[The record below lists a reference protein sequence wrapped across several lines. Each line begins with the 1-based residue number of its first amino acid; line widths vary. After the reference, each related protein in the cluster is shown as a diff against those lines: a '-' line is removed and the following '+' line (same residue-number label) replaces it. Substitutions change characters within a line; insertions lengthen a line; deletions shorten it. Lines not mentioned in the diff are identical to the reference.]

1 MCIAGSHSLERYL
14 DHLSHFA
21 FALGVSYGT
30 VLAESISKGS
40 TMRKLPVFKALGH
53 AFRSTTDNIGF
64 AFHISWPWVLI
75 LLPFNV
81 ASNLYMVLNG
91 LETGGEPNPEMLGKF
106 FAVTIPLALA
116 SAVAY
121 SSIAVNWHRYVLL
134 DEIAE
139 GWQRLRIDSLTW
151 RYIGNFILIF
161 LILMVCAIP
170 VAAVLGLVSYL
181 LISLLGGGESLP
193 VLLIPAAVA
202 LYALAFI
209 VAYRLLV
216 KLPAV
221 ALGRRDFSM
230 GDAWRATKGNSLRL
244 LGLLILFVLSLLLF
258 AAGMFAIT
266 YLFGL
271 LGTVGLSLAVA
282 IQVMV
287 NWVATILGVTLL
299 TSLYGFFVEGREF

>member
-1 MCIAGSHSLERYL
+1 
-14 DHLSHFA
+14 
-21 FALGVSYGT
+21 
-30 VLAESISKGS
+30 
-40 TMRKLPVFKALGH
+40 MRKLPVFKALGH

-81 ASNLYMVLNG
+81 ATNLYMVLNG

-106 FAVTIPLALA
+106 FAVFIPLGLA
-116 SAVAY
+116 SIVAY

-134 DEIAE
+134 DEIAQ

-161 LILMVCAIP
+161 LVLLACGIP
-170 VAAVLGLVSYL
+170 VGAVLGLVSYL
-181 LISLLGGGESLP
+181 LNTLWGEELLL
-193 VLLIPAAVA
+193 VLLIPATVA
-202 LYALAFI
+202 LYAFAFI
-209 VAYRLLV
+209 AAYRLMV

-221 ALGRRDFSM
+221 ALGRTDFSL

-244 LGLLILFVLSLLLF
+244 LGLLILFVLCLLLL
-258 AAGMFAIT
+258 AAGMFVIT

-271 LGTVGLSLAVA
+271 IGTVGLSLAVA

>member
-1 MCIAGSHSLERYL
+1 
-14 DHLSHFA
+14 
-21 FALGVSYGT
+21 
-30 VLAESISKGS
+30 
-40 TMRKLPVFKALGH
+40 MRKLPVFGALGH
-53 AFRSTTDNIGF
+53 AFRSTADNIGF

-81 ASNLYMVLNG
+81 ATNLYMVLNG
-91 LETGGEPNPEMLGKF
+91 LESGGEPNPEMLGKF
-106 FAVTIPLALA
+106 FAVLIPLALA

-134 DEIAE
+134 DEVAQ

-170 VAAVLGLVSYL
+170 VGAALGLVSYL
-181 LISLLGGGESLP
+181 LVTLLGSGELLP

-209 VAYRLLV
+209 AAYRLLV
-216 KLPAV
+216 KMPAV

-244 LGLLILFVLSLLLF
+244 LGLLILFVLCLLLL

-271 LGTVGLSLAVA
+271 VGTVGLSLAVA

-299 TSLYGFFVEGREF
+299 TSLYGFFVEGRDF

>member
-1 MCIAGSHSLERYL
+1 
-14 DHLSHFA
+14 
-21 FALGVSYGT
+21 
-30 VLAESISKGS
+30 
-40 TMRKLPVFKALGH
+40 MRKLPVFKALGH

-81 ASNLYMVLNG
+81 ATNLYMVLNG
-91 LETGGEPNPEMLGKF
+91 LETGGEPDPAKIGMY
-106 FAVTIPLALA
+106 FAVATPLILA
-116 SAVAY
+116 SIVAY
-121 SSIAVNWHRYVLL
+121 ASIAVNWHRYVLL

-139 GWQRLRIDSLTW
+139 GWQRLRIDGLMW
-151 RYIGNFILIF
+151 RYIGNFILVV
-161 LILMVCAIP
+161 LVLVACSIP
-170 VAAVLGLVSYL
+170 VATALGLVSYL
-181 LISLLGGGESLP
+181 LITLLGGGELLP

-209 VAYRLLV
+209 AAYRLLV
-216 KLPAV
+216 KMPAV

-230 GDAWRATKGNSLRL
+230 GDAWRATGGNSWRM
-244 LGLLILFVLSLLLF
+244 LGLLILFVLCLVLIGVIML
-258 AAGMFAIT
+258 AIT
-266 YLFGL
+266 YAFGL
-271 LGTVGLSLAVA
+271 LGTIGLSLAVA

>member
-1 MCIAGSHSLERYL
+1 
-14 DHLSHFA
+14 
-21 FALGVSYGT
+21 
-30 VLAESISKGS
+30 
-40 TMRKLPVFKALGH
+40 MRKLPVFRALGH
-53 AFRSTTDNIGF
+53 AFRSTMDNIGF
-64 AFHISWPWVLI
+64 AFHISWPWVLM
-75 LLPFNV
+75 LLPLNV
-81 ASNLYMVLNG
+81 ATNLYLVLNG
-91 LETGGEPNPEMLGKF
+91 LETGGEPNPAMLGKF
-106 FAVTIPLALA
+106 FAVFIPLALA
-116 SAVAY
+116 SIVAY

-134 DEIAE
+134 DEIAQ
-139 GWQRLRIDSLTW
+139 GWQRLRIDGLIW

-161 LILMVCAIP
+161 LILLACGIP
-170 VAAVLGLVSYL
+170 VGAAVGLISYL
-181 LISLLGGGESLP
+181 LTTLWGEEMLLVMLVPS
-193 VLLIPAAVA
+193 VAA

-209 VAYRLLV
+209 AAYRLMV

-244 LGLLILFVLSLLLF
+244 LGLLILFVLCLLLLT
-258 AAGMFAIT
+258 AGMFVIT